1 MISFQDFFTK
11 TRKALIFIFPLLILF
26 SGNIY
31 ADAVVLYDATGQFA
45 GYLDPTYDSIYL
57 SSGEP
62 VAYINK
68 DTGAIYGYNGKFLG
82 WYSDGVVRDAS
93 GFIIGFSESSAPKT
107 VVIRKPSDVRFVSR
121 PLPARAPLQTTVVVE
136 RPVFS
141 NQLSPTPFSSIY
153 VYPAGAEPV
162 R

>member
-1 MISFQDFFTK
+1 MISFQHLFRGS
-11 TRKALIFIFPLLILF
+11 RKALVFIFPLLVFF
-26 SGNIY
+26 SGNIH

-57 SSGEP
+57 ASGEP

-82 WYSDGVVRDAS
+82 WYSDGVVRDAA

-107 VVIRKPSDVRFVSR
+107 IVLRKPNDVRFVTK
-121 PLPARAPLQTTVVVE
+121 PLPTPVLTTVVVP

-141 NQLSPTPFSSIY
+141 NEISPTPFSSIY
-153 VYPAGAEPV
+153 VYPQGAEPV